1 MTSAPNRDRPRR
13 HLLRWVL
20 ISIVV
25 VLAIA
30 VASFALTPTPGA
42 LVVRTVFERTARDL
56 TAKLEV
62 GAPTTDLVADVSYRG
77 EDPRRFARPVD
88 DPPRFARPVDDP
100 DAYLDVYTPP
110 GTTTALPTI
119 VWTHGGA
126 WLSGD
131 RTNYAGYYRR
141 LAAAG
146 FTVVSIGYSLAP
158 EHRYPTPVH
167 QLNDAHAYLAE
178 HAEELHIDPDRL
190 VLAGDSAG
198 AQLSAQL
205 AAAITDPDYA
215 AVLGITPALAP
226 EQIRGVVL
234 NCGIYDVPAMGGS
247 GGLIGWGVKQA
258 LWAYTGSRNF
268 ASSEAA
274 AQMSTLRW
282 VTAEFPATY
291 ITGGN
296 GDPLTNT
303 QSKPLAAKLTDLGA
317 AVDTLFYPDDH
328 TPELG
333 HEYQFDLSLEDAR
346 IALDRT
352 IEFARKVTGA
362 DGPAA

>member
-1 MTSAPNRDRPRR
+1 MTTTSPTPRVRPRR
-13 HLLRWVL
+13 HVLRWVL
-20 ISIVV
+20 ASIVV
-25 VLAIA
+25 VLAIIA
-30 VASFALTPTPGA
+30 ASFALTPTPGA
-42 LVVRTVFERTARDL
+42 LLVRVLFERGARDQ

-62 GAPTTDLVADVSYRG
+62 GAPVTDLVADVPSRAG
-77 EDPRRFARPVD
+77 
-88 DPPRFARPVDDP
+88 DP
-100 DAYLDVYTPP
+100 DAYLDVYTPT

-141 LAAAG
+141 LADAG
-146 FTVVSIGYSLAP
+146 FTVVSLGYSLAP

-167 QLNDAHAYLAE
+167 QLNDAHAYLVE
-178 HAEELHIDPDRL
+178 HADELHIDPDRI

-205 AAAITDPDYA
+205 AAAVTDPAYA
-215 AVLGITPALAP
+215 AAIGITPALTP
-226 EQIRGVVL
+226 EQLRGVVL

-258 LWAYTGSRNF
+258 LWAYTGARDF
-268 ASSEAA
+268 RSSEAA

-282 VTAEFPATY
+282 VTGEFPATY

-303 QSKPLAAKLTDLGA
+303 QSNPLAAKLTDLGVT
-317 AVDTLFYPDDH
+317 VDALFYPEDH
-328 TPELG
+328 EPELG

-346 IALDRT
+346 IALERT
-352 IEFARKVTGA
+352 IEFARKVTESERPGA
-362 DGPAA
+362 

>member
-1 MTSAPNRDRPRR
+1 M
-13 HLLRWVL
+13 
-20 ISIVV
+20 
-25 VLAIA
+25 
-30 VASFALTPTPGA
+30 
-42 LVVRTVFERTARDL
+42 
-56 TAKLEV
+56 
-62 GAPTTDLVADVSYRG
+62 
-77 EDPRRFARPVD
+77 
-88 DPPRFARPVDDP
+88 
-100 DAYLDVYTPP
+100 
-110 GTTTALPTI
+110 
-119 VWTHGGA
+119 
-126 WLSGD
+126 
-131 RTNYAGYYRR
+131 
-141 LAAAG
+141 
-146 FTVVSIGYSLAP
+146 
-158 EHRYPTPVH
+158 
-167 QLNDAHAYLAE
+167 E
-178 HAEELHIDPDRL
+178 HADELHVDPDRL

-205 AAAITDPDYA
+205 AAAITDPAYA
-215 AVLGITPALAP
+215 AALGITPSLSP
-226 EQIRGVVL
+226 EQVRGVVL

-258 LWAYTGSRNF
+258 LWAYTGARNF
-268 ASSEAA
+268 AASAAA

-303 QSKPLAAKLTDLGA
+303 QSKPLAAKLTGLGVT
-317 AVDTLFYPDDH
+317 VDTLFYPDDH

-352 IEFARKVTGA
+352 IEFARKVTGG